1 MATKK
6 VSGKKGSTKK
16 SASKKATKKST
27 KKATKATIV
36 PPQLPNF
43 QCLLT
48 CYQRYVNCLKKGVPP
63 ATCQKRLQRCI
74 LRCVG
79 GATDPG
85 PDEE

>member
-6 VSGKKGSTKK
+6 VSGKKSSTKK
-16 SASKKATKKST
+16 SAGKKSSKKST
-27 KKATKATIV
+27 KKAAIATQ
-36 PPQLPNF
+36 PLPNF

-48 CYQRYVNCLKKGVPP
+48 CYQRYLNCLKKGVPP

-74 LRCVG
+74 VRCLT